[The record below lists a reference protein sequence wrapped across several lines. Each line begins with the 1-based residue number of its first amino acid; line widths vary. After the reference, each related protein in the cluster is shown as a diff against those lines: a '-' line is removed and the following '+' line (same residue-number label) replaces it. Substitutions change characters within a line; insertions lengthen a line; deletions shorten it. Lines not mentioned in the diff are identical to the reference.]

1 LQRCHLV
8 VAVRTLSAIAGVTR
22 TSGSADRTL
31 AFAGRCRTPWSC
43 QKSTGSRKYK
53 HASRRSCG
61 PHGEGPTGWLL
72 VAFGRNWLHA
82 ACCIIHGACCIMHGA
97 CCCCVVGFMSHVAW
111 CVLQRCMLWL
121 RNACCI
127 TCLERAREH
136 RLQDRLLEVVL
147 GLRTVAQIVAKN
159 KQANAHARRA
169 APTTHMYAR
178 TQTRAGSDPQQRADG
193 GCDGVAVVTVPL
205 GG

>member
-1 LQRCHLV
+1 
-8 VAVRTLSAIAGVTR
+8 LSAIAGVTR

-43 QKSTGSRKYK
+43 QKGTGSRKYK

-61 PHGEGPTGWLL
+61 RHGEGATGWLF

-82 ACCIIHGACCIMHGA
+82 ACCIMHGACCIMHGA
-97 CCCCVVGFMSHVAW
+97 CCCCVVRFMSHVAW

-147 GLRTVAQIVAKN
+147 GLRTVAQIVASGQQTN
-159 KQANAHARRA
+159 KQTHAPVVQRCTRHECPCTHERKRA
-169 APTTHMYAR
+169 PAAIRSSGR
-178 TQTRAGSDPQQRADG
+178 TAAATASQWSQYP
-193 GCDGVAVVTVPL
+193 
-205 GG
+205 